1 MKSMKKLIPSS
12 ECRRH
17 GPSVN
22 SPSPQPSPTSGRG
35 SISNSLSPVLGGE
48 GWGEGRL
55 RKPLALLS
63 LFACSQLALAGA
75 MESLDAFIHHAQS
88 GRAAFTQVVTAP
100 ARDGQTARSKTS
112 SGTFEFSRPG
122 KFRFHYSKP
131 FEQTIVADGQTLWLF
146 DVDLNQVT
154 SRKQSATLGSTPAAL
169 IASAPDLRG
178 LQADFVLQAAPDKD
192 GLQWVVATPKAKEGQ
207 LQSVRVGLRAME
219 PVPEL
224 AALEILDSFGQRS
237 VLSFNQVEV
246 NPKLAADTFNFK
258 PPAGADLLRQ

>member
-1 MKSMKKLIPSS
+1 MKKLFILTATI
-12 ECRRH
+12 CC
-17 GPSVN
+17 
-22 SPSPQPSPTSGRG
+22 
-35 SISNSLSPVLGGE
+35 
-48 GWGEGRL
+48 
-55 RKPLALLS
+55 A
-63 LFACSQLALAGA
+63 QLAGAGA

-100 ARDGQTARSKTS
+100 ARDTQAARSKSS

-122 KFRFHYSKP
+122 KFRFHYQKP

-169 IASAPDLRG
+169 IASAPDLRA

-192 GLQWVVATPKAKEGQ
+192 GLQWVLATPKAKEGQ
-207 LQSVRVGLRAME
+207 LQSVRVGLRAKD

-237 VLSFNQVEV
+237 LLSFSQVEI
-246 NPKLAADTFNFK
+246 NPKLAADTFSFK
-258 PPAGADLLRQ
+258 PPAGAELLRQ